1 MNVRFIDTSIMTNL
15 LDIPFLNENRQIVLH
30 EFEKLCKEQTDTL
43 ILPTATI
50 IETGNHI
57 VHIDDGNVRRSRA
70 EKYSEYLLKTA
81 QDEAPWTYIRYD
93 LAAEDLVF
101 LSSHIVEY
109 AMPGIGLGDLSII
122 NQYEKYKERVPSIG
136 RIMIWSFDGH
146 LQGYH

>member
-1 MNVRFIDTSIMTNL
+1 MAGGIVMNVRFIDTSIMTNL
-15 LDIPFLNENRQIVLH
+15 LDIPFLNEKPD
-30 EFEKLCKEQTDTL
+30 KLYCMSLRNYVKEQTDTL

-81 QDEAPWTYIRYD
+81 QDEIPWTYIRYD

-109 AMPGIGLGDLSII
+109 AMPRNWLRGF
-122 NQYEKYKERVPSIG
+122 KYYQPI
-136 RIMIWSFDGH
+136 
-146 LQGYH
+146 